1 MKTMFGNYK
10 NYVLLHKNLAK
21 IFKGTCKGAYLL
33 VKTLRSNLKIE
44 FILHVFFKDFAKI

>member
-10 NYVLLHKNLAK
+10 NNVLLHKNVAK

-33 VKTLRSNLKIE
+33 VKTPRSNLR
-44 FILHVFFKDFAKI
+44 L